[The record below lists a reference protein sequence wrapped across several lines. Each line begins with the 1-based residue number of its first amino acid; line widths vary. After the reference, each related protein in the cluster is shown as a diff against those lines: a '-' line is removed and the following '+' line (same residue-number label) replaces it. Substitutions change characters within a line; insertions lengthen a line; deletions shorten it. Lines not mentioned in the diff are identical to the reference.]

1 MGADPAARQEDGG
14 RTFEHGCPVPRVA
27 RVRLAESVAALL
39 RDQIIGGDL
48 PDGHRLPSVE
58 RLCEEYQVGPP
69 AIREALRILENEGL
83 ITVLRG
89 NVGGAVVHAPTQEAV
104 AYALSLVLRSAQVLV
119 SDFADAWGGLEALC
133 AAACARRPDRAETV
147 VPALRE
153 VHEASSA
160 ELEGP
165 GTAFE
170 QLMARFH
177 ATLAE
182 RCANRTLTLLTGMM
196 SRLWDAQED
205 SWARHVDDSA
215 DWPSPELRRRG
226 IDFHARAL
234 AAIERGDADAATA
247 IRVELASHPM
257 HFGPHVGP
265 VPLHEPFRGKLS
277 SAKA

>member
-1 MGADPAARQEDGG
+1 
-14 RTFEHGCPVPRVA
+14 VPRVA

-39 RDQIIGGDL
+39 RDQIIAGDL

-58 RLCEEYQVGPP
+58 RLCDEYQVGPP

-119 SDFADAWGGLEALC
+119 SDFADAWGGVEALC
-133 AAACARRPDRAETV
+133 ASACARRTDRAEAV

-153 VHEASSA
+153 VHQASQA
-160 ELEGP
+160 ALDGP
-165 GTAFE
+165 GNAFE
-170 QLMARFH
+170 HVMARFH

-182 RCANRTLTLLTGMM
+182 RCGNRTLSLLAGMM
-196 SRLWDAQED
+196 ARLWDAQED

-215 DWPSPELRRRG
+215 DRPSRELRLRG
-226 IDFHARAL
+226 IEFHARVL
-234 AAIERGDADAATA
+234 DAIERGDAEAATA
-247 IRVELASHPM
+247 IMVELASHPM
-257 HFGPHVGP
+257 HFGPYVGP